1 MPKIQQRVG
10 YKIINIMSFF
20 EAVKTCLVE
29 KFCIFSS
36 RANRSEFWWFQLFT
50 TLVMFTSL
58 TIGIFFMEILDIE
71 EGMPIIFGIT
81 CILLLIPNLTARIRR
96 LHDVGISGW
105 WLLISLIPY
114 IGGIILFILYLL
126 PSVSETTDEN
136 DQQVVQ

>member
-1 MPKIQQRVG
+1 
-10 YKIINIMSFF
+10 
-20 EAVKTCLVE
+20 
-29 KFCIFSS
+29 
-36 RANRSEFWWFQLFT
+36 
-50 TLVMFTSL
+50 MFTSL
-58 TIGIFFMEILDIE
+58 TIGMFFMEILDIE

-96 LHDVGISGW
+96 WHDVGISGW